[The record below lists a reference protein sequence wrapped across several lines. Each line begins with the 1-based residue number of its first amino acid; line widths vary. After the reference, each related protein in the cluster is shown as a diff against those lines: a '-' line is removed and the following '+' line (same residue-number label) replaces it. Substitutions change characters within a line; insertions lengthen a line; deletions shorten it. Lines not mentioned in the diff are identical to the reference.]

1 VDEYTTRVLK
11 LKDCLKKGLK
21 VKDAVANAP
30 ILEGMNVLILK
41 HYVMGFQ
48 KEIQQQVQYKGVATL
63 EET

>member
-1 VDEYTTRVLK
+1 MDEYTTRVLK

-21 VKDAVANAP
+21 VKDAVANTP

-41 HYVMGFQ
+41 HYMMGF
-48 KEIQQQVQYKGVATL
+48 QQQVQDKGVATL